1 MKAEENGMNEK
12 NKELE
17 LKEVIPYIAAIAI
30 VLAAVVLLGL
40 FLWRNRN
47 EVVTENVVQRY
58 LKDYYGEITVLSEL
72 WV

>member
-1 MKAEENGMNEK
+1 MKAEENGMDEK

-47 EVVTENVVQRY
+47 
-58 LKDYYGEITVLSEL
+58 I
-72 WV
+72 